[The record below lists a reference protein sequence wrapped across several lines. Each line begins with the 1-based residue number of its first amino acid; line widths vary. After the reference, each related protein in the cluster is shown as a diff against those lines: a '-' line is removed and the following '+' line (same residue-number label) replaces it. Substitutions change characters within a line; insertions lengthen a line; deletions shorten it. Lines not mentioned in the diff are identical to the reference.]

1 MVEAVAELLLSA
13 GEAIEKL
20 EMVLPKPTPG
30 LEADREWLETRNRWR
45 REAERHG
52 RSEQAWKALN
62 ARTHALLKSPV
73 AR

>member
-1 MVEAVAELLLSA
+1 MGLYHVISR
-13 GEAIEKL
+13 AIAL
-20 EMVLPKPTPG
+20 VQPFNRPRPTHG